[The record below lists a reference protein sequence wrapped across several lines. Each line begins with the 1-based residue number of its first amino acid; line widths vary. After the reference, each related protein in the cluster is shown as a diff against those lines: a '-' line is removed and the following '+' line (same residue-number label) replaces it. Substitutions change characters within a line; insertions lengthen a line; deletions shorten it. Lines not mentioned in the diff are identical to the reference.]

1 MEIVID
7 QSLAEAIRRRAADA
21 GYPNTDAYVEAVVR
35 ADLSR
40 VDVSSIEPPWSLSP
54 ETQAAIQTGLESG
67 PGIVADEAFWTER
80 LARLVR
86 RSVDDQGDRFIR
98 GSRRYRSSGIP
109 RSESRL
115 TR

>member
-54 ETQAAIQTGLESG
+54 
-67 PGIVADEAFWTER
+67 
-80 LARLVR
+80 
-86 RSVDDQGDRFIR
+86 
-98 GSRRYRSSGIP
+98 
-109 RSESRL
+109 
-115 TR
+115 